1 MIGSRLTRD
10 GIEFIKLAMARVTI
24 VPGVNHAGHVAERLA
39 GRFGMSSGQVRR
51 SEDLMANAFK
61 RVAPDAYLG
70 DGGFY
75 QKVSIGPT
83 GQKQHVATI
92 VVNQKK
98 GAKSHSVNTL
108 LSPNMTPG
116 SDLKP
121 MAESLLTKEQR
132 RELTDR
138 LNDGFGNIMNTTK

>member
-1 MIGSRLTRD
+1 
-10 GIEFIKLAMARVTI
+10 
-24 VPGVNHAGHVAERLA
+24 
-39 GRFGMSSGQVRR
+39 MSSGQVRR